1 MESQNA
7 IRLGLAN
14 ISGVGQKTITPVLE
28 EREKNGPYQSMAD
41 FCSRAPRQGLSAK
54 QIEALMKAGTIDD
67 LTERGHAVEKAGL
80 IWETI
85 NANSATRE
93 TGQMSM
99 FGTTRGRRAK
109 DSRTP
114 LDDTRPET
122 QARHSAAKGR
132 MGDQNP
138 GHSTVLDAGQHTQQK
153 RSHVNRRTAQRRE
166 KMGCGRRFS

>member
-1 MESQNA
+1 
-7 IRLGLAN
+7 
-14 ISGVGQKTITPVLE
+14 
-28 EREKNGPYQSMAD
+28 MAD

-99 FGTTRGRRAK
+99 FGTTRERTSKRLKNSPGRYQTRNT
-109 DSRTP
+109 SPP
-114 LDDTRPET
+114 LCSKRPN
-122 QARHSAAKGR
+122 GR
-132 MGDQNP
+132 P
-138 GHSTVLDAGQHTQQK
+138 KPWA
-153 RSHVNRRTAQRRE
+153 
-166 KMGCGRRFS
+166 